1 MVAKVKH
8 RERATSGRAG
18 SGRCRLHTV
27 STALAITRETPL
39 ATGTSHSMTTP
50 KICPKVS
57 PKGNQGLREW
67 MRPERGGCTYTHKA
81 HCSYCST
88 NHMAETAAE
97 EVSLVLALTSKQ
109 SSLPDA
115 YFRSLPACARAMLTR
130 ARCPKLI
137 HNIPCCVT

>member
-1 MVAKVKH
+1 MCGGGCVIYASRLVLGLGGVQVGCKG
-8 RERATSGRAG
+8 ETSGKG
-18 SGRCRLHTV
+18 NQWQSGEREVPLAYCLHCTCHY
-27 STALAITRETPL
+27 TGNTL

-81 HCSYCST
+81 HFSYCST

-97 EVSLVLALTSKQ
+97 EVSLVL
-109 SSLPDA
+109 D
-115 YFRSLPACARAMLTR
+115 
-130 ARCPKLI
+130 
-137 HNIPCCVT
+137 